1 MPLTNPIA
9 SDDIT
14 ILWAA
19 EAELHGRLRP
29 PDDED
34 ETQGQRPYLWV
45 EGWTHPDDFFRWPI
59 NVAVAG
65 AYRITVHHAS
75 LPAAHG
81 AEYQISSGINSI
93 AFTTYPTHG
102 WIPDWGAEWSA
113 FTKFTLTDTLH
124 LDQGVQTLDLR
135 ATSLPGEGLCLYTL
149 ELTPWVV
156 CDALDAIAHRARQ
169 DRACTDWFIAAR
181 YGLSFHWTP
190 LTQPRYG
197 TAKTYPEAVRE
208 FDVEALAA
216 TVATT
221 GAGYV
226 IFTSSH
232 QPHYFPAPIAAIEKI
247 LPGNTCERD
256 LIGDL
261 ADALH
266 QYQIRLI
273 LYYAG
278 GRSNDDTP
286 EIPRGQVSGWTNDR
300 ELYYEN
306 FRAIFSEI
314 GERYGAKIAG
324 YWFDFCPFNA
334 SHHFE
339 SLYQAAKTGYAD
351 RLIAWNSWLNGK
363 PSDFQEIWAGEAGEF
378 LSLPEP
384 EHYQDLQPHT
394 WFFLD
399 DEWVH
404 ENADTAI
411 LPPRFK
417 TDELIEYLRTCA
429 ARRIVVSM
437 NVGIYQDGT
446 LSPATLMQLGA
457 LKTGLQTR
465 PSP

>member
-1 MPLTNPIA
+1 MPLTTPIA

-34 ETQGQRPYLWV
+34 ETQGQRPHLWV

-75 LPAAHG
+75 LPTAHG

-93 AFTTYPTHG
+93 AFTTHPTHS

-113 FTKFTLTDTLH
+113 FAKITLTDTLH
-124 LDQGVQTLDLR
+124 LDQGAQTLDLR
-135 ATSLPGEGLCLYTL
+135 ARSLTDQGLCLYTL
-149 ELTPWVV
+149 ELTPWGI
-156 CDALDAIAHRARQ
+156 CDTLDAIAHRARQ
-169 DRACTDWFIAAR
+169 DRACTDWFIA
-181 YGLSFHWTP
+181 
-190 LTQPRYG
+190 
-197 TAKTYPEAVRE
+197 
-208 FDVEALAA
+208 
-216 TVATT
+216 
-221 GAGYV
+221 
-226 IFTSSH
+226 
-232 QPHYFPAPIAAIEKI
+232 APIAAIEKI

-266 QYQIRLI
+266 QYQIPLI

-286 EIPRGQVSGWTNDR
+286 EIPWGQVSGWTNDR
-300 ELYYEN
+300 
-306 FRAIFSEI
+306 
-314 GERYGAKIAG
+314 G
-324 YWFDFCPFNA
+324 YWFDFCPFNT

-351 RLIAWNSWLNGK
+351 RLIAWNSWLNSK

-378 LSLPEP
+378 LALPEP

-404 ENADTAI
+404 ENADTEI

-417 TDELIEYLRTCA
+417 TDDLIEYLKTCA

-457 LKTGLQTR
+457 IKTGVQTR
-465 PSP
+465 PSL

>member
-1 MPLTNPIA
+1 MPLTTPIA

-34 ETQGQRPYLWV
+34 ETQGQRPHLWV

-65 AYRITVHHAS
+65 AYRITVHHAL

-93 AFTTYPTHG
+93 AFTTHPTHS

-113 FTKFTLTDTLH
+113 FAKITLTDTLH
-124 LDQGVQTLDLR
+124 LDQGAQTLDLR
-135 ATSLPGEGLCLYTL
+135 ARSLTDQGLCLYTL
-149 ELTPWVV
+149 ELTPWGI
-156 CDALDAIAHRARQ
+156 CDTLDAIAHRARQ
-169 DRACTDWFIAAR
+169 DRACTNWFIA
-181 YGLSFHWTP
+181 
-190 LTQPRYG
+190 
-197 TAKTYPEAVRE
+197 
-208 FDVEALAA
+208 
-216 TVATT
+216 
-221 GAGYV
+221 
-226 IFTSSH
+226 
-232 QPHYFPAPIAAIEKI
+232 APIAAIEKI

-266 QYQIRLI
+266 QYQIPLI

-286 EIPRGQVSGWTNDR
+286 EIPWGQVSGWTNDR
-300 ELYYEN
+300 
-306 FRAIFSEI
+306 
-314 GERYGAKIAG
+314 G
-324 YWFDFCPFNA
+324 YWFDFCPFNT

-351 RLIAWNSWLNGK
+351 RLIAWNSWLNSK

-378 LSLPEP
+378 LALPEP
-384 EHYQDLQPHT
+384 STIRIYSRTPG
-394 WFFLD
+394 FFS
-399 DEWVH
+399 
-404 ENADTAI
+404 TTSGYT
-411 LPPRFK
+411 K
-417 TDELIEYLRTCA
+417 T
-429 ARRIVVSM
+429 
-437 NVGIYQDGT
+437 
-446 LSPATLMQLGA
+446 
-457 LKTGLQTR
+457 QTR
-465 PSP
+465 KFCHRASKPMT